1 MLLSRP
7 FTIQV
12 FARMRNCV
20 RNMASE
26 ASVLVNERGNA
37 GIITMNRPKALNA
50 LNTEMVRYMNLRY

>member
-7 FTIQV
+7 STIQV